1 VDSLRF
7 ILLHMIEETAPH
19 AGHLDAERELIDH
32 RQWFVFPDEA
42 V

>member
-32 RQWFVFPDEA
+32 R
-42 V
+42 